1 MADFSLSVCP
11 RVARHWMLQEMV
23 TTLIPMASRRGYLPI
38 LVLFN
43 SVYSLSN
50 PVSES
55 QFVTHL
61 SRKHLYCL
69 PFFLSLFLSKSSSVK
84 KKKVAFI

>member
-69 PFFLSLFLSKSSSVK
+69 PFFLSFFFLSKSSSV
-84 KKKVAFI
+84 